1 MKDFF
6 KYVGA
11 TVVGLIIFGIIATVI
26 GIMSIVGMVASAQA
40 TKSVDKN
47 SVLVLKLD
55 GVVSEQNDESLNL
68 LGQLSNDGGIGL
80 REMLSAIGKAK
91 TNDNIEGI
99 YLEAGALGADM
110 AQLQELRDALADFKK
125 SGKWIIAYGEVY
137 SQGSYYV
144 ASLADKIY
152 MNPSGEVNWQGIGG
166 ELRFIKD
173 FYAKVG
179 VKVVPLKVGKY
190 KSATEIF
197 TEDKMSEP
205 SRQQTERYIGGWW
218 QTMCQSVAKSRG
230 ISIDSLN
237 TYADRLVGYED
248 PKNLVKYKM
257 IDGLLYNDQVKDAVK
272 KQLKLDKDES
282 ISQVSVADM
291 GNVPEEAT
299 GDEVAVYYAYGS
311 IVDERSPESI
321 FNDAH
326 QIVADEVCSDLAD
339 LADDDEVKA
348 VVIRV
353 NSGGGSAY
361 ASEQIWRAVELLKK
375 KKPVVVS
382 MGGAAASGGYYMSS
396 GANYIFAEP
405 TTITGSIGIFGLVA
419 DVSELM
425 TQKLG
430 FKFDEVKTNRNAT
443 LGAVGHPMTP
453 EQIGYIQGSIDRG
466 YKLFKSRVSQGRRLT
481 MAQVEENAQGHVFL
495 GSDALKL
502 KLVDE
507 LGGIDKAVAKAAGLA
522 KLKEYYAAP
531 YPAPKDMM
539 TQIMEGLE
547 SSKGTNLDEQLRT
560 TLGTFYEPFM
570 LMRTVQTQS
579 AIQARMPFIIRLN

>member
-11 TVVGLIIFGIIATVI
+11 TVVGLIIFGIIATAI
-26 GIMSIVGMVASAQA
+26 GIMSIVGMVASGQA

-55 GVVSEQNDESLNL
+55 GVMNEQSDEGLNL
-68 LGQLSNDGGIGL
+68 LGQLNNDGSIGL

-152 MNPSGEVNWQGIGG
+152 MNPSGEVNWHGIGG

-321 FNDAH
+321 FNDDH

-547 SSKGTNLDEQLRT
+547 SSKGTNLDGQLRT

>member
-11 TVVGLIIFGIIATVI
+11 TVVGLIIFGIIATI
-26 GIMSIVGMVASAQA
+26 LSIMTIVGMVASSQA
-40 TKSVDKN
+40 KKSVGDN

-55 GVVSEQNDESLNL
+55 GTMNEQNDEGLNL
-68 LGQLSNDGGIGL
+68 FGQLNNSGSLGL
-80 REMLSAIGKAK
+80 QETLSAINKARQ
-91 TNDNIEGI
+91 NDNVKGI

-125 SGKWIIAYGEVY
+125 SGKWIIAYGEVFT
-137 SQGSYYV
+137 QGSYYV

-152 MNPSGEVNWQGIGG
+152 LNPSGTLDWHGIGG
-166 ELRFIKD
+166 EVRFIKD
-173 FYAKVG
+173 FYAKLG

-197 TEDKMSEP
+197 TEDRMSEP
-205 SRQQTERYIGGWW
+205 NREQTERYIGGWW
-218 QTMCQSVAKSRG
+218 QTMCQSVGKSRG
-230 ISIDSLN
+230 IAVDTLN
-237 TYADRLVGYED
+237 AYADRLVSYED
-248 PKNLVKYKM
+248 PKNLMRYKL
-257 IDGLLYNDQVKDAVK
+257 IDGLLYNDQVKDVVK

-299 GDEVAVYYAYGS
+299 GEEVAVYYAYGS
-311 IVDERSPESI
+311 IVNERSPQGI
-321 FNDAH
+321 FAADH
-326 QIVADEVCSDLAD
+326 EIVATEVCRDLAD
-339 LADDDEVKA
+339 LADNDEVKA

-382 MGGAAASGGYYMSS
+382 MGGAAASGGYYMSA

-453 EQIGYIQGSIDRG
+453 EQIGYVQGSIQRG
-466 YKLFKSRVSQGRRLT
+466 YTLFKTRVAQGRRMT
-481 MAQVEENAQGHVFL
+481 MDQVEQNAQGHVFL

-507 LGGIDKAVAKAAGLA
+507 LGGLDKAVDKAAKLA
-522 KLKEYYAAP
+522 KLKEYYAST

-539 TQIMEGLE
+539 TQILDGLE
-547 SSKGTNLDEQLRT
+547 TSKGTNLDEQLRT
-560 TLGTFYEPFM
+560 TLGVFYEPFV
-570 LMRTVQTQS
+570 LMRTIQRQD
-579 AIQARMPFIIRLN
+579 ALQARMPFIIKPN

>member
-11 TVVGLIIFGIIATVI
+11 TVVGLIIFGIIATAI
-26 GIMSIVGMVASAQA
+26 GIMSIVGMVASGQA

-55 GVVSEQNDESLNL
+55 GVMNEQSDEGLNL
-68 LGQLSNDGGIGL
+68 LGQLNNDGSIGL

-152 MNPSGEVNWQGIGG
+152 MNPSGEVNWHGIGG

-547 SSKGTNLDEQLRT
+547 SSKGTNLDGQLRT

-579 AIQARMPFIIRLN
+579 AIQARMPFIIRLY

>member
-11 TVVGLIIFGIIATVI
+11 TVVGLIIFGIIATAI
-26 GIMSIVGMVASAQA
+26 GIMSIVGMVASGQA

-55 GVVSEQNDESLNL
+55 GVMNEQSDEGLNL
-68 LGQLSNDGGIGL
+68 LGQLNNDGSIGL

-152 MNPSGEVNWQGIGG
+152 MNPSGEVNWHGIGG

-547 SSKGTNLDEQLRT
+547 SSKGTNLDGQLRT

>member
-11 TVVGLIIFGIIATVI
+11 TVVGLIIFGIIATAI
-26 GIMSIVGMVASAQA
+26 GIMSIVGMVASGQA

-55 GVVSEQNDESLNL
+55 GVMNEQSDEGLNL
-68 LGQLSNDGGIGL
+68 LGQLNNDGSIGL

-152 MNPSGEVNWQGIGG
+152 MNPSGEVNWNGIGG

-291 GNVPEEAT
+291 GNVSEEAT

-547 SSKGTNLDEQLRT
+547 SSKGTNLDGQLRT